1 MERTLPVLRGRRVG
15 ESTGLRLAAAYSRR
29 QDVKVVEVEDASSER
44 SGAPEETGADSRIT
58 VMGDEEFEEDAQGC
72 EELVVGLVAALG
84 TNLDLVVDAIEDA
97 FAEFSYD
104 TELVRLSDF
113 LSGEAVEGLVTE
125 VDDSTEYARVKSLMQ
140 AGDDLRAKT
149 SDDIVAQ
156 RTVDELRTRRP
167 RSSEGDR
174 KPFGRQV
181 HILRS
186 LKRPEEVFFLRRVYG
201 SRLLLIGVFVPE
213 EERALSLKSRGLD
226 EQQVAELIKRDEA
239 GGTHGQATAR
249 TFELADLFLDGSRGR
264 ERASR
269 EVQRFLD
276 LVFGSPLVT
285 PTKDEHVMFLAF
297 SASLRSGDLS
307 RQVGAVVAT
316 KRGAV
321 IGEGANDA
329 PRFGGGQYWPED
341 GDDQRDIVRGYD
353 SNELIKRQ
361 MIEKVAAAPE
371 FAGGADSNG
380 RAREVLKAAGFLD
393 ITEFGRAVHAE
404 MAALMSCARLGVSAK
419 DRLLYCTTFPCHNCA
434 KHIVAAGICEVVFIE
449 PYPKS
454 RALQLH
460 SDAVGLG
467 VECGKVRFRPFTGIG
482 PRRYVELFAL
492 RDQYSR
498 SVRRKDDGGRLVKWR
513 RVRARPALPDHQ
525 ITYLDRE
532 TWVVGKLGGLLRE
545 ALEQVG
551 RERPEPPL
559 EPRR

>member
-1 MERTLPVLRGRRVG
+1 
-15 ESTGLRLAAAYSRR
+15 
-29 QDVKVVEVEDASSER
+29 
-44 SGAPEETGADSRIT
+44 
-58 VMGDEEFEEDAQGC
+58 
-72 EELVVGLVAALG
+72 
-84 TNLDLVVDAIEDA
+84 
-97 FAEFSYD
+97 
-104 TELVRLSDF
+104 
-113 LSGEAVEGLVTE
+113 
-125 VDDSTEYARVKSLMQ
+125 MQ
-140 AGDDLRAKT
+140 AGDDLRSKT

-156 RTVDELRTRRP
+156 RTIDELRERREL
-167 RSSEGDR
+167 SGEGKR
-174 KPFGRQV
+174 QPFGRRV

-201 SRLLLIGVFVPE
+201 SRLLLISVFVPE
-213 EERALSLKSRGLD
+213 GERALNLKTRGLS
-226 EQQVAELIKRDEA
+226 EQEAAELIKRDEA

-264 ERASR
+264 EKAAK

-276 LVFGSPLVT
+276 LVFGSPLAT
-285 PTKDEHVMFLAF
+285 PTKDEHAMFLAF
-297 SASLRSGDLS
+297 SASLRLGDLS

-316 KRGAV
+316 KRGAIV
-321 IGEGANDA
+321 GEGANDA

-341 GDDQRDIVRGYD
+341 DDDQRDIVRGYD

-361 MIEKVAAAPE
+361 MIEKVAEAPE
-371 FAGGADSNG
+371 FASDAHPQE
-380 RAREVLKAAGFLD
+380 RATEVLKAAGLLD

-467 VECGKVRFRPFTGIG
+467 KYCDKVRFRPFTGIG

-492 RDQYSR
+492 RDQHSR
-498 SVRRKDDGGRLVKWR
+498 SVKRKDDDGRLVKWR
-513 RVRARPALPDHQ
+513 RGTARPALPDHQ

-532 TWVVGKLGGLLRE
+532 TYVVRRLGGILRKAME
-545 ALEQVG
+545 EGGGSAEGQPAEVVPKSG
-551 RERPEPPL
+551 APSDGPNGSE
-559 EPRR
+559 